1 MSEQTVEQKL
11 DEQALKWKAL
21 FRGSILSTTINKHVS
36 YVAVADRRAQ
46 GIITINTI
54 LVPLALTGIQN
65 EVFQFGAVICVI
77 TALLSITAAIFSLY
91 PKRGSFHKKQNT
103 IRFNPLHF
111 SQIEGVSA
119 EDYMNTMNEHMQ
131 DTSKLAELA
140 AFDVY
145 HLATNIVAPK
155 FHWLKRSYFIF
166 LIGNFLALVSIG
178 AQAFW
183 GF

>member
-1 MSEQTVEQKL
+1 MDENQL

-36 YVAVADRRAQ
+36 YVGVADRRAQ

-54 LVPLALTGIQN
+54 LVPLALAGIQN
-65 EVFQFGAVICVI
+65 TVLQFGAVISII
-77 TALLSITAAIFSLY
+77 TALLSVTAAIFSLY
-91 PKRGSFHKKQNT
+91 PKRGSNLHKQST

-111 SQIEGVSA
+111 SQIDCLSA
-119 EDYMNTMNEHMQ
+119 EEYMAEMNKNLQ

-140 AFDVY
+140 AFDIY
-145 HLATNIVAPK
+145 HLATVIVSPK

-166 LIGNFLALVSIG
+166 LIGNFLALLSI
-178 AQAFW
+178 AFQIIITY
-183 GF
+183 